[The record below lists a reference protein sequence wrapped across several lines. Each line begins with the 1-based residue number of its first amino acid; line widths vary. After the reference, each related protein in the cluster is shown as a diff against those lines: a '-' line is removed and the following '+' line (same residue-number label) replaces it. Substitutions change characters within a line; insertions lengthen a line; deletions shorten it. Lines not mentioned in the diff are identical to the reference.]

1 MSQKFVETPIEPQSS
16 RRDIADH
23 INRAFATSDITAIC
37 RAIGD
42 ATRLHNIGQ
51 NQKSSMR
58 ADVFTQQR
66 TLPRYSV
73 CPLRANRVVWRPRRS
88 LPVFTGNQTSSA
100 GRQFRTVPTV
110 RSARNC
116 VAPTLTMQELLAEKS
131 ARLMS
136 V

>member
-58 ADVFTQQR
+58 ADVFR
-66 TLPRYSV
+66 CLPNNGHCQDTSV

-88 LPVFTGNQTSSA
+88 LPVFIGNQTSSA

-116 VAPTLTMQELLAEKS
+116 VAPTL
-131 ARLMS
+131 
-136 V
+136 